1 MAAKP
6 VKDSGSPE
14 RLGTAG
20 KFALTFLCLL
30 IIGGAYVIFL
40 YDDLSTQ
47 IETARGKELNLRAQ
61 LKKAEESKE
70 QYQKDLAE
78 KIKGEQAGREQKK
91 MLPDDPETPA
101 FLSSIQGA
109 AIVAGVNL
117 NSWSPMEQTPQEF
130 YAKVPMKLT
139 LSGKFH
145 QVIKF
150 FYNVGQLDRITN
162 IENIQ
167 MKAVKVKNS
176 PDISVNVECLG
187 TAFRATRLEEA
198 AGVGN
203 KKRGERR

>member
-6 VKDSGSPE
+6 AKETASSEKLSPI
-14 RLGTAG
+14 G
-20 KFALTFLCLL
+20 KFALVFLSLL
-30 IIGGAYVIFL
+30 IIGGAYVILL
-40 YDDLSTQ
+40 YDDLSSQ
-47 IETARGKELNLRAQ
+47 IELARGKELSLRAQ

-78 KIKGEQAGREQKK
+78 KIKREQAGREQKK

-139 LSGKFH
+139 LAGKFH
-145 QVIKF
+145 QIVKF

-167 MKAVKVKNS
+167 IKAVKAKNS
-176 PDISVNVECLG
+176 PDISVSVECLA
-187 TAFRATRLEEA
+187 TAFRAVRLEEA
-198 AGVGN
+198 AAAAN
-203 KKRGERR
+203 KKKGERR

>member
-6 VKDSGSPE
+6 VKDTGSSEKLSPV
-14 RLGTAG
+14 G

-78 KIKGEQAGREQKK
+78 KIKREQAGREQKK

-101 FLSSIQGA
+101 FLSSLQGA
-109 AIVAGVNL
+109 AIIAGVNL

-145 QVIKF
+145 QIVKF
-150 FYNVGQLDRITN
+150 FYNAGQLDRITN

-167 MKAVKVKNS
+167 LKAVKAKNS
-176 PDISVNVECLG
+176 PEISVSVECLA
-187 TAFRATRLEEA
+187 TAFRAVRLEEA
-198 AGVGN
+198 AAGN